1 MTTGKTIAL
10 TRRTFIDKIMSLL
23 LNMLSRLVITFLP
36 RSKRLLV
43 SWLKSPSAE
52 KLSQPLFPLFPH
64 LFNSQSYVFSSS
76 HVQMWELDH
85 KEGWTPKNWCFQT
98 VVLENILESRLDCK
112 EIKPVNPKGNQ
123 PWIFI
128 GRTDTVAPIL
138 WLPDAK
144 SWLTGKKTVMLGEIE
159 GKRKRGQQ
167 RIRWFDNITGSM
179 NMNLCKLHEIVKDR
193 EAWHAVP
200 WCHRVGHT

>member
-10 TRRTFIDKIMSLL
+10 TIQTFVGQVKPLV
-23 LNMLSRLVITFLP
+23 LNMLSKLVITFLP

-85 KEGWTPKNWCFQT
+85 KEGLALKNWCFQI
-98 VVLENILESRLDCK
+98 VVMEKTLESPLDNK
-112 EIKPVNPKGNQ
+112 DIKPINLRVNK

-128 GRTDTVAPIL
+128 VRTDAQAEAPIL
-138 WLPDAK
+138 RPPDMK
-144 SWLTGKKTVMLGEIE
+144 SWLIGKDPDVGKGWGQEAKGVTENEMVRCHHHLSGCEFEQTPGDCE
-159 GKRKRGQQ
+159 GK
-167 RIRWFDNITGSM
+167 GS
-179 NMNLCKLHEIVKDR
+179 L
-193 EAWHAVP
+193 
-200 WCHRVGHT
+200 

>member
-85 KEGWTPKNWCFQT
+85 KEGLALKNWCFQI
-98 VVLENILESRLDCK
+98 VVMEKTLESPLDNK
-112 EIKPVNPKGNQ
+112 DIKPINLRVNK

-128 GRTDTVAPIL
+128 VRTDAQAEAPIL
-138 WLPDAK
+138 RPPDMK
-144 SWLTGKKTVMLGEIE
+144 SWLIGKDPDVGKGWGQEAKGVTENEMVRCHHHLSGCEFEQTPGDCE
-159 GKRKRGQQ
+159 GK
-167 RIRWFDNITGSM
+167 GS
-179 NMNLCKLHEIVKDR
+179 L
-193 EAWHAVP
+193 
-200 WCHRVGHT
+200 